1 MHPECVQVCAHW
13 AVGCGSVERS
23 IGLSEAGRRGLWAV
37 WLGEQT
43 RQIIIIS
50 DTYCLVLT
58 YHFYWYWANN
68 NVCIIIISSPKYLN
82 VLFLTQDSR
91 HPWAVSK
98 ILWEYMVQTEAKF
111 QIPGLVPVECR
122 SGSPFLFH
130 WLILMIESSSDLPR
144 LFYVLVWS
152 CVWYIACISVCAML
166 IINDYIWKVSK
177 LVKNFHIRSSI
188 LG

>member
-82 VLFLTQDSR
+82 VLLLTQDSR
-91 HPWAVSK
+91 LKAQGTPRLSLKSYESTWFKQKPNSK
-98 ILWEYMVQTEAKF
+98 FLGLSLLNA
-111 QIPGLVPVECR
+111 GLVPP
-122 SGSPFLFH
+122 SF
-130 WLILMIESSSDLPR
+130 
-144 LFYVLVWS
+144 
-152 CVWYIACISVCAML
+152 
-166 IINDYIWKVSK
+166 
-177 LVKNFHIRSSI
+177 SI
-188 LG
+188 D